1 LKKRFVILIPT
12 FFVIFI
18 VVSSG
23 CTEKSETSTSTSKA
37 RSTSLT
43 PAPSSIPTTSSS
55 NFPEDASPVG
65 NLSLELKAPSC
76 VLGRFNVMVTITN
89 VGNNTV
95 LILKPINMI
104 TLHFRL
110 YSENGSEIKYL
121 GPVPTYLP
129 LKDQDAVILREE
141 ESLKK
146 TFTLD
151 THFWRAEN
159 GTYILVALYD
169 TRDVKAETSRPV
181 WRGMLKT
188 NVSVTFGCG

>member
-1 LKKRFVILIPT
+1 MRRVSIIIVAILFIFV
-12 FFVIFI
+12 VI
-18 VVSSG
+18 SLG
-23 CTEKSETSTSTSKA
+23 CIEKSETSTSTSKA

-43 PAPSSIPTTSSS
+43 PAPPSIPTTSSF

-110 YSENGSEIKYL
+110 YSENGSEVKYL

-129 LKDQDAVILREE
+129 LKDQDAVVLRAE

-146 TFTLD
+146 TITLD

-188 NVSVTFGCG
+188 NVSVTFGCS